1 MPYGI
6 ILALASI
13 VLTVRYAIDAEA
25 SFYGRLV
32 AIASTVASFVLP
44 GSTVGQVVRVLLQLS
59 VSLFVLVRMKLL
71 AADR

>member
-44 GSTVGQVVRVLLQLS
+44 ASTVGQVVRVLLQLS

>member
-1 MPYGI
+1 MGGWSP
-6 ILALASI
+6 L
-13 VLTVRYAIDAEA
+13 RQP
-25 SFYGRLV
+25 
-32 AIASTVASFVLP
+32 VASFVLP

>member
-13 VLTVRYAIDAEA
+13 VLAVRYAIDAEA
-25 SFYGRLV
+25 SVYGRLA
-32 AIASTVASFVLP
+32 AIAATVVSFVLP
-44 GSTVGQVVRVLLQLS
+44 GSAVGQVATVLLQLS

-71 AADR
+71 AVGR